1 MAISPKDKV
10 TGMFLG
16 IAIGDALG
24 MPVESFSPARILEK
38 YPETGGRVDK
48 YLDASGHKWFDGR
61 KPGTWTDD
69 TQLSLAVARSLIEAK
84 KFDIPSQVKHH
95 IEAFTASADGWG
107 RSTRNSLRRL
117 ANGTNWKVS
126 GEPGGN
132 GNGIAMKISPLGI
145 YVSTLSK
152 KMENI
157 LDLSRLSAPLAL
169 MTHISDVA
177 VCSGLSHTV
186 ATSYC
191 YLSEPEDFDKKQF
204 IDLVIAAANS
214 GHEEYCA
221 YSLGRFKKT
230 GWELPEDK
238 LEKLDEE
245 GKLAEDIAKRFEL
258 LHQADKFSVEE
269 IIENCGAG
277 SCYAYNS
284 LPFTYMFFLKNPTS
298 IEPLYEVISAGGD
311 TDSNGSMV
319 GGLLGALNGASIFP
333 EELVKSLD
341 RVEEILSIADSFCDA
356 FDIGE

>member
-1 MAISPKDKV
+1 MEISPKDKV
-10 TGMFLG
+10 IGMFLG

-24 MPVESFSPARILEK
+24 MPVEGFSPARILEK

-48 YLDASGHKWFDGR
+48 YLDATGHKWFDGR
-61 KPGTWTDD
+61 KQGTWTDD
-69 TQLSLAVARSLIEAK
+69 TQLSLAVANSLVEAGS
-84 KFDIPSQVKHH
+84 FDLESQSRHH
-95 IEAFTASADGWG
+95 VETFLASTDGWG
-107 RSTRNSLRRL
+107 RSTRNSLRRV
-117 ANGTNWKVS
+117 ANGTHWSTS

-145 YVSTLSK
+145 FISTISK
-152 KMENI
+152 KMEDV
-157 LDLSRLSAPLAL
+157 LDLSRLSTPLAL
-169 MTHISDVA
+169 MTHYSDVA

-191 YLSEPEDFDKKQF
+191 YLSSPDNFDKEKF
-204 IDLVIAAANS
+204 VKLVIDAANS
-214 GHEEYCA
+214 GHEEYAARC
-221 YSLGRFKKT
+221 LGRLKKT
-230 GWELPEDK
+230 GYVVPPET
-238 LEKLDEE
+238 LDEE
-245 GKLAEDIAKRFEL
+245 GNLADDIAKRFEL

-277 SCYAYNS
+277 SCYVYNS

-298 IEPLYEVISAGGD
+298 IESLYDVISAGGD

-333 EELVKSLD
+333 EDLVKSLD
-341 RVEEILSIADSFCDA
+341 RVEEILSVANSFCDA